1 MPHNVVG
8 KNIKVYENFLTEPEL
23 TPFEI
28 IRSKYRS
35 FAWYFSEVISE
46 EYLRFV
52 KDDFINFQFCHTL
65 YSDFSQQSS
74 FFSLCEP
81 ILNKLKVKALQRVKF
96 NLTFPTQKP
105 THLGTYHNDCYRDGK
120 VDTTSTIAVFY
131 PFKNNGKFLVKEN
144 DTEYTI
150 DNKAN
155 QLIVIPNTLEHL
167 GISNTDNVPRYALN
181 IVYY

>member
-8 KNIKVYENFLTEPEL
+8 KNIKVYENFLTELEL
-23 TPFEI
+23 KPFEI

-52 KDDFINFQFCHTL
+52 D
-65 YSDFSQQSS
+65 
-74 FFSLCEP
+74 
-81 ILNKLKVKALQRVKF
+81 KLKVKALQRVKL

-120 VDTTSTIAVFY
+120 VDTTSTVAVF
-131 PFKNNGKFLVKEN
+131 GI
-144 DTEYTI
+144 TI
-150 DNKAN
+150 N
-155 QLIVIPNTLEHL
+155 
-167 GISNTDNVPRYALN
+167 
-181 IVYY
+181 